1 MPWRFADTPTPPLP
15 HMDNVIDT
23 ELKALAEIGECLHA
37 VEIILLCVLFVYFI
51 DRLLSWMYRCGCCR
65 PAHAR
70 DEAATAYQRGGE

>member
-1 MPWRFADTPTPPLP
+1 
-15 HMDNVIDT
+15 MDNVIDT

-51 DRLLSWMYRCGCCR
+51 DRLLAWMYRCGCCR

-70 DEAATAYQRGGE
+70 DEGTTAYQRGGE